1 MIRKTLGSLF
11 VTPVSTRRNSM
22 FYAMNKMRQMIHQSG
37 GDLSVMT
44 NTPGFN
50 KETIYPNGSSIY

>member
-22 FYAMNKMRQMIHQSG
+22 LCNEQDVSDEPQSG
-37 GDLSVMT
+37 ENLSVLT
-44 NTPGFN
+44 YTLGFN
-50 KETIYPNGSSIY
+50 KETI